1 MNISPKVIS
10 ILYKTGAVAVVIGML
25 DPLEGS
31 VVIAAGSTLLAFSA
45 LAAKNSFRN
54 WFITAWLMVMAG
66 VFYLF
71 YISSL
76 GGFLG
81 NTGRSWVWGLPILPY
96 PLGWIMIIVLLI
108 KSWLRKKSGQPAG
121 ETTT

>member
-1 MNISPKVIS
+1 MQYNPRLLS
-10 ILYKTGAVAVVIGML
+10 ILHKAAVVALIVGII

-31 VVIAAGSTLLAFSA
+31 VLIASGSTLLAFTTA
-45 LAAKNSFRN
+45 ATKKPDKNWYLLA
-54 WFITAWLMVMAG
+54 WIMIIAG
-66 VFYLF
+66 IVYLF

-96 PLGWIMIIVLLI
+96 PAGWILTLVLLVRGMI
-108 KSWLRKKSGQPAG
+108 RRKKANSQPQK
-121 ETTT
+121 

>member
-45 LAAKNSFRN
+45 LAAKNRFRN
-54 WFITAWLMVMAG
+54 WFITAWLMVIAG

-81 NTGRSWVWGLPILPY
+81 NTGRSWVWGLPVLPY

-108 KSWLRKKSGQPAG
+108 KSWLKKKSEQPAG
-121 ETTT
+121 ETTA